1 MCKHFPK
8 IVLKLYRWR
17 VTIIRMIM
25 QLRFES
31 TRSVFSVLLFA
42 TFLAQTTFSALA
54 VESAEHRVVSI
65 QDVKLRQIEA
75 EKFMRISEFFTG
87 RENTSG
93 RVFIRSNPAQR
104 GGLYFIA
111 RLEEKLTK
119 LPAGMKVGI
128 DFFEAGSA
136 QMRQYIFEIPKVLQ
150 ETNKLFLGL
159 TDEGM
164 LEKQLPVAW
173 RVYLLNA
180 DESLHSELKSYLWE
194 MPEKSAQAD

>member
-1 MCKHFPK
+1 
-8 IVLKLYRWR
+8 
-17 VTIIRMIM
+17 M
-25 QLRFES
+25 QQRFKF
-31 TRSVFSVLLFA
+31 TRSALLAFCCTTVLSLSV
-42 TFLAQTTFSALA
+42 FSALA
-54 VESAEHRVVSI
+54 VEFVERHSVSI

-93 RVFIRSNPAQR
+93 RVFLRSNPAQR

-111 RLEEKLTK
+111 RLDEKLTT

-164 LEKQLPVAW
+164 LEKQLPAAW
-173 RVYLLNA
+173 RVYLLNP